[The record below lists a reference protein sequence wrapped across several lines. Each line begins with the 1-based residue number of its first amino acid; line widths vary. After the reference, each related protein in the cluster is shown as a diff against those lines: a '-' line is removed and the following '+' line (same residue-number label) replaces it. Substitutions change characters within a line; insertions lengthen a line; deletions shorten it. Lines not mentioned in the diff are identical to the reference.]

1 MSLDDLPKIRGL
13 DVYIW
18 NVGNVE
24 KNAFYSFV
32 QNKTFEHLATRI
44 VLKFCSLSFSNF
56 AYLFANM

>member
-32 QNKTFEHLATRI
+32 KKKTFKYLTTRI
-44 VLKFCSLSFSNF
+44 ILKFCSLSFSNF